1 MRKKDKDAADAQD
14 FTGMPAASRSL
25 TPADIQS
32 KEFSVSRFGGYRMRD
47 VDEFLDQIT
56 ESMTKLTDENQRLR
70 SASGLPA
77 APSIGAPDL
86 ADTSR
91 QADEIIE
98 SARAEA
104 ATIVQDARAQSRGRG
119 DRRRGAGTDAGR
131 AAVAPFLSQERD
143 FLQQLAT
150 LVQSHA
156 ESVKGMAK
164 ASRAEAGAPPPAPP
178 QSAAAVRSLRRSRAA
193 GAADARVRLDAADA
207 RRSSPPRTA
216 APTARAEQAARRR
229 RSAWR
234 SRRRRPSAPAT
245 RTMTRDRA
253 RAATG
258 RCGSCSGARSES
270 GRPPCWGRPPL
281 RRVVRPDPR
290 RRGRVGRRAAGRR
303 RPAAAGRGVRGE
315 RRRPAPVVA
324 RRRQALGVEAF
335 RRLMPTV

>member
-1 MRKKDKDAADAQD
+1 MRKRDKDATDPQD
-14 FTGMPAASRSL
+14 FTGMPATSAAL

-32 KEFSVSRFGGYRMRD
+32 KEFNVSRFGGYRMRD

-104 ATIVQDARAQSRGRG
+104 AKIVQDARAQAAVGTTAAVVAGG
-119 DRRRGAGTDAGR
+119 DTGR
-131 AAVAPFLSQERD
+131 AAVAPFLAQERD

-164 ASRAEAGAPPPAPP
+164 ASRTKPAAAASAAATSSTAAPGTQTKAAAPAPASDSTQPMPPVKPAADPPAPAQRP
-178 QSAAAVRSLRRSRAA
+178 EQRSAAPIRVEEPATASVGAGDADDDGGTGEGGDRSLRE
-193 GAADARVRLDAADA
+193 LF
-207 RRSSPPRTA
+207 
-216 APTARAEQAARRR
+216 
-229 RSAWR
+229 
-234 SRRRRPSAPAT
+234 
-245 RTMTRDRA
+245 
-253 RAATG
+253 
-258 RCGSCSGARSES
+258 
-270 GRPPCWGRPPL
+270 WG
-281 RRVVRPDPR
+281 
-290 RRGRVGRRAAGRR
+290 
-303 RPAAAGRGVRGE
+303 E
-315 RRRPAPVVA
+315 
-324 RRRQALGVEAF
+324 E
-335 RRLMPTV
+335 